1 MLLTRPRLCLGAAL
15 LVSVVLGL
23 AQSRIDSYYV
33 DVLTRIGIN
42 VILAVSLNLINGHTG
57 QFSLGHAGFMAVGA
71 YISAAMTMFA
81 APHVLPANASEAVV
95 LMWFLAALMVGG
107 LAAAGAGVVV
117 GAPSLRLKGDYL
129 AIVTLGFGQ
138 IISVIFRNVESLG
151 GALGLNG
158 IPGYTNLFWVY
169 AMAAITVYVV
179 TTMVNSTYG
188 RGFLATH
195 DDEVAAEAVGIN
207 TTRYKIVA
215 FVVGAFFAGIA
226 GGLWGHFNLTITPK
240 GFDFN
245 RSIEI
250 VVMVIVGGMGNTG
263 GVIAAAAL
271 LALLPEGLRILAGYT
286 LPVPWGD
293 HHWSLRWVGESR
305 PLLYSMLL
313 IGLMLLRPQGLFT
326 WRRRGSTATG

>member
-1 MLLTRPRLCLGAAL
+1 MFLARPRTFLLIAL
-15 LVSVVLGL
+15 AMSAVLGFF
-23 AQSRIDSYYV
+23 QNNIDPYFV

-42 VILAVSLNLINGHTG
+42 ITLAVSLNLINGHTG

-71 YISAAMTMFA
+71 YAAATMTMFA
-81 APHVLPANASEAVV
+81 GPHVLPANAPQA
-95 LMWFLAALMVGG
+95 LQLLWFLLALVAGGLIAAL
-107 LAAAGAGVVV
+107 AGILV

-138 IISVIFRNVESLG
+138 IIAVVFRNIEPLG

-158 IPGYTNLFWVY
+158 IPAYTNLFW
-169 AMAAITVYVV
+169 AFGAAAVTVYVI

-195 DDEVAAEAVGIN
+195 DDEVAAESMGIN

-215 FVVGAFFAGIA
+215 FVIGAFFAGVA
-226 GGLWGHFNLTITPK
+226 GGLFGHFNLTINPK

-250 VVMVIVGGMGNTG
+250 VVMVIVGGMGRTG
-263 GVIAAAAL
+263 GVILAAVL
-271 LALLPEGLRILAGYT
+271 LTLLPEGLRMLAGSSPS
-286 LPVPWGD
+286 L
-293 HHWSLRWVGESR
+293 HWIGGAR
-305 PLLYSMLL
+305 PLLYAILL
-313 IGLMLLRPQGLFT
+313 VGLMLLRPQGLFAFGKKT
-326 WRRRGSTATG
+326 KAQQ

>member
-1 MLLTRPRLCLGAAL
+1 MFLARPRTFLLIAL
-15 LVSVVLGL
+15 AMSAVLGFF
-23 AQSRIDSYYV
+23 QNNIDLYYV

-42 VILAVSLNLINGHTG
+42 ITLAVSLNLINGHTG

-71 YISAAMTMFA
+71 YAAATMTMFA
-81 APHVLPANASEAVV
+81 GPHVLPANAPQA
-95 LMWFLAALMVGG
+95 LQLLWFLLALVAGGLIAAL
-107 LAAAGAGVVV
+107 AGILV

-138 IISVIFRNVESLG
+138 IIAVVFRNIEPLG

-158 IPGYTNLFWVY
+158 IPAYTNLFW
-169 AMAAITVYVV
+169 AFGAAAVTVYVI

-195 DDEVAAEAVGIN
+195 DDEVAAESMGIN

-215 FVVGAFFAGIA
+215 FVIGAFFAGVA
-226 GGLWGHFNLTITPK
+226 GGLFGHFNLTINPK

-250 VVMVIVGGMGNTG
+250 VVMVIVGGMGRTG
-263 GVIAAAAL
+263 GVILAAVL
-271 LALLPEGLRILAGYT
+271 LTLLPEGLRMLAGSSPS
-286 LPVPWGD
+286 L
-293 HHWSLRWVGESR
+293 HWIGGAR
-305 PLLYSMLL
+305 PLLYAILL
-313 IGLMLLRPQGLFT
+313 VGLMLLRPQGLFAFGKKT
-326 WRRRGSTATG
+326 KAQQ